1 MNTNAEQIT
10 KALESTY
17 SASKASRIFN
27 QYCEALH
34 ISRGPVEWDAFLW
47 EQAAAPCAGRLLLGS
62 FVWNDTPQG
71 FAYWS
76 GIYFNLLDK

>member
-1 MNTNAEQIT
+1 MNTNARQLT
-10 KALESTY
+10 KGLQKAYNAETASDIFLEY
-17 SASKASRIFN
+17 
-27 QYCEALH
+27 YEALQA
-34 ISRGPVEWDAFLW
+34 SRGPVEGPGFLW